1 METRTITLTESQ
13 IFQIQLALG
22 DSAFYW
28 YEIWRDC
35 VSGKR
40 TDISP
45 EDASK
50 MNRNRWE
57 LHELLNQE

>member
-22 DSAFYW
+22 DSASYW
-28 YEIWRDC
+28 HDIWCDC

-50 MNRNRWE
+50 MNQNRWE
-57 LHELLNQE
+57 LCELLNQE